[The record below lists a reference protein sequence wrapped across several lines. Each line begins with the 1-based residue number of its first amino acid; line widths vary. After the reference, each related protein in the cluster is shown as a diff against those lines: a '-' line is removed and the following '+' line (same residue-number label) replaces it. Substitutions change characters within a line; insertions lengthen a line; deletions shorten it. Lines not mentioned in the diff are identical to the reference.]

1 MNNITVS
8 GALSTG
14 ALSIS
19 IFSGLYFNHKIN
31 NIEELINQS
40 DAKLCKLIRY
50 VNSNKNNKIIDD
62 KLEDYRQE
70 QSRSLEQIRELLD
83 ECQSCI
89 PMIEENSRTLKRI
102 QNFLRDNGDIDDNSK
117 IEYSSQSYS
126 HSNFNDQPEVSLSRN
141 SKLNNRSNM
150 RSSTNHTRSRLNTP
164 RNLNDRT
171 SSVSNNRYKDKDNE
185 NINRSK
191 YNSNK
196 SRSHSRSH
204 SRSNSKKKHRQRSS
218 SNSSISDSDSD
229 DNFIPKRKTMIDED
243 LLNQINSIV

>member
-141 SKLNNRSNM
+141 SKLNNRSNNRSNM

-164 RNLNDRT
+164 RNLNDRA
-171 SSVSNNRYKDKDNE
+171 SSVSNNRYKDNE

-196 SRSHSRSH
+196 SRSHSRS
-204 SRSNSKKKHRQRSS
+204 NSKKKHRQRSS
-218 SNSSISDSDSD
+218 SSSSISDSDSD

-243 LLNQINSIV
+243 LLDQINSIV